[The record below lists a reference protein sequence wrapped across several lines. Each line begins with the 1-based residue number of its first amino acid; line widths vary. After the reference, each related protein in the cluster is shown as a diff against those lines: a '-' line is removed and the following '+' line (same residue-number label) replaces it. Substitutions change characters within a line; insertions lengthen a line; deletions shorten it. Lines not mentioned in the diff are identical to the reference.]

1 MMIMSHIS
9 VVSVVSI
16 PHTNVL
22 SGHKSGVLFHKCRLT
37 HINVYTLPLTKFC
50 IHLRYREI
58 AMVQMIYTCSEMF
71 SSTLC
76 RKKFLRKPQD
86 DSEPEPIEFHH
97 YTHEVFFQSLARPRS
112 ESSQSGFV
120 ILTNHSDITE
130 GNNTG

>member
-1 MMIMSHIS
+1 MIH
-9 VVSVVSI
+9 
-16 PHTNVL
+16 
-22 SGHKSGVLFHKCRLT
+22 
-37 HINVYTLPLTKFC
+37 
-50 IHLRYREI
+50 
-58 AMVQMIYTCSEMF
+58 TCSETFQKKASNLLQF
-71 SSTLC
+71 SSTLY